1 MIFLSAFADEAGST
15 LKEQIDALKRNN
27 ISYLELRSV
36 DDVNVADLT
45 VEQAIDIKS
54 QLDDNGIK
62 VWAIGS
68 PLGKVD
74 IDCDFTEYLKRIEH
88 VCKLANIFGA
98 TKIRAFSFFNAYEKY
113 EKVKE
118 YLSKMVEVANS
129 YGVKICHENEKE
141 VYGDTKERVLEL
153 MNDVTGLE
161 FVYDPA
167 NYLQVGESAQDT
179 LDLFF
184 DKTSYFH
191 IKDVIK
197 ETGELVPAGHG
208 DGNIGGIIDRIEK
221 DTVLTLEPHL
231 KVFGAYAN
239 IDNTEMKLKFNFSSN
254 TESFDFAVS
263 ELEKILKNK
272 GYSRCC
278 VDGVYGWKK
287 GV

>member
-36 DDVNVADLT
+36 DDVNVK
-45 VEQAIDIKS
+45 DITEDRAKEIKTE
-54 QLDDNGIK
+54 LDANGIK

-74 IDCDFTEYLKRIEH
+74 INCDFTEYIKTIEH

-98 TKIRAFSFFNAYEKY
+98 KKIRAFSFFNAYNDY
-113 EKVKE
+113 NTVKE
-118 YLSKMVEVANS
+118 YLLKMVEIADS
-129 YGVKICHENEKE
+129 YGVKICHENEKD
-141 VYGDTKERVLEL
+141 VYGDTKERVLSL
-153 MNDVTGLE
+153 MKGVKGLE

-167 NYLQVGESAQDT
+167 NYLQVGETAEDT
-179 LDLFF
+179 LNLFF

-191 IKDVIK
+191 IKDVIQ

-208 DGNIGGIIDRIEK
+208 DGNISEIVDRIES

-231 KVFGAYAN
+231 KVFGAYAS

-263 ELEKILKNK
+263 ELEKILKQK
-272 GYSRCC
+272 SYVRRF
-278 VDGVYGWKK
+278 VDGVYGWEK
-287 GV
+287 GE

>member
-1 MIFLSAFADEAGST
+1 MIFLSAFADEAGSK
-15 LKEQIDALKRNN
+15 LSEQIEALKRNK
-27 ISYLELRSV
+27 ISFLELRSI
-36 DDVNVADLT
+36 DDVNVKDLSIDK
-45 VEQAIDIKS
+45 ALDIKK

-62 VWAIGS
+62 VWSIGS

-74 IDCDFTEYLKRIEH
+74 VDCDFNEYQKTIEH

-98 TKIRAFSFFNAYEKY
+98 KKIRAFSFFKAYDNFGV
-113 EKVKE
+113 VKKH
-118 YLSKMVEVANS
+118 LSKMVEIADS
-129 YGVKICHENEKE
+129 YGVKICHENEKD
-141 VYGDTKERVLEL
+141 VYGDTKERVLNL
-153 MNDVTGLE
+153 MNDVKGLE

-167 NYLQVGESAQDT
+167 NYLQVGETAEDT
-179 LDLFF
+179 LNLFF
-184 DKTSYFH
+184 DRTSYFH

-208 DGNIGGIIDRIEK
+208 DGNIDGLIKRIEK

-231 KVFGAYAN
+231 KVFGAYAS

-263 ELEKILKNK
+263 ELEKILKNNS
-272 GYSRCC
+272 YELTL

-287 GV
+287 

>member
-1 MIFLSAFADEAGST
+1 MIFLSAFADEAGSK
-15 LKEQIDALKRNN
+15 LSEQIEALKRNK

-36 DDVNVADLT
+36 GDVNVKDLT
-45 VEQAIDIKS
+45 EEQAIEIRK

-62 VWAIGS
+62 VWSIGS

-74 IDCDFTEYLKRIEH
+74 IDCDFNEYQKTIEH

-98 TKIRAFSFFNAYEKY
+98 KKIRSFSFFKAYDNY
-113 EKVKE
+113 DTVKK
-118 YLSKMVEVANS
+118 YLSKMVEIANS
-129 YGVKICHENEKE
+129 YGVKICHENEKD

-153 MNDVTGLE
+153 MNDVKGLE

-167 NYLQVGESAQDT
+167 NYLQVGETAEDT
-179 LDLFF
+179 LNLFF

-197 ETGELVPAGHG
+197 ATGELVPAGHG
-208 DGNIGGIIDRIEK
+208 DGNIDGLIKRIEK

-231 KVFGAYAN
+231 KVFGAYAS

-254 TESFDFAVS
+254 AESFDFAVS
-263 ELEKILKNK
+263 ELEKILKNNS
-272 GYSRCC
+272 YELTL
-278 VDGVYGWKK
+278 VDGVYGWNK
-287 GV
+287 